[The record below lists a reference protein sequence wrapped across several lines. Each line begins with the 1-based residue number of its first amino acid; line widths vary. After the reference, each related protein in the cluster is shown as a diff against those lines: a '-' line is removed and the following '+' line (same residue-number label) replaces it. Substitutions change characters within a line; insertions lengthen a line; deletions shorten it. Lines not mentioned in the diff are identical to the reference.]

1 MMNAKAMHGRTR
13 IGEAQIDNL
22 VQFLD
27 PNGTG
32 MVGYEEFF
40 EGLRVQ
46 ADLDVL

>member
-1 MMNAKAMHGRTR
+1 MNAKAMHGGTR